1 MWSLLNNIVSISACA
16 VIITILTMSSNAF
29 IEDNKE
35 VDDMVNYSY
44 VYIYIYIYIY
54 ININIYIYIY
64 KYKYIYIY
72 IYIYSIS

>member
-16 VIITILTMSSNAF
+16 VIITILIMSSNAF

-44 VYIYIYIYIY
+44 VYIYIYIYI
-54 ININIYIYIY
+54 NIYIYIY

-72 IYIYSIS
+72 SIS